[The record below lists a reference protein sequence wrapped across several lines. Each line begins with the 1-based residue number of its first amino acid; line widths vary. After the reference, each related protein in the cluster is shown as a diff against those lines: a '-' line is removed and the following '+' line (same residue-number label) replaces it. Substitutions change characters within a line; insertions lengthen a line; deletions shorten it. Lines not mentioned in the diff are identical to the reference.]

1 MKINLSGAE
10 IQMAAF
16 VGCQRMVEN
25 IVRKTKP
32 RYGAEDETD
41 WQINIE
47 GALAE
52 CALAKHLGKFWAKGE
67 TGDLD
72 VGRVNVRSTRWE
84 SGCLL
89 LHPSDED
96 NVRFYLLVGVNGQ
109 YRLAGSVLAKDGKQ
123 EKYWEDRQKANR
135 WAYFVPQEA
144 LEHGY

>member
-1 MKINLSGAE
+1 MSNTHIQLSGAE

-16 VGCQRMVEN
+16 VGCQRMIEN
-25 IVRKTKP
+25 LLKKTKP
-32 RYGAEDETD
+32 RYGAEDHTD

-84 SGCLL
+84 SGSLI
-89 LHPSDED
+89 LHPED
-96 NVRFYLLVGVNGQ
+96 KDDVTYYLMVGANGS
-109 YRLAGSVLAKDGKQ
+109 YRIAGHILAKDGKQ
-123 EKYWEDRQKANR
+123 EKYWADKQKTGR
-135 WAYFVPQEA
+135 WAYFVPQSD
-144 LEHGY
+144 LK